1 MKIRTL
7 KLLLF
12 SSLLTAF
19 GCARSLTPREFI
31 DQFPRLTS
39 SQFYNQ
45 VEGNKA
51 VSEGKCSV
59 LVNDRKYTAPMGF
72 SANADLTNGA
82 EGIDEWVQVD
92 GGNAFILSNYEWVE
106 VGDDGNTQLM
116 LYFDTLLCD

>member
-1 MKIRTL
+1 
-7 KLLLF
+7 
-12 SSLLTAF
+12 
-19 GCARSLTPREFI
+19 
-31 DQFPRLTS
+31 
-39 SQFYNQ
+39 
-45 VEGNKA
+45 
-51 VSEGKCSV
+51 
-59 LVNDRKYTAPMGF
+59 MGF